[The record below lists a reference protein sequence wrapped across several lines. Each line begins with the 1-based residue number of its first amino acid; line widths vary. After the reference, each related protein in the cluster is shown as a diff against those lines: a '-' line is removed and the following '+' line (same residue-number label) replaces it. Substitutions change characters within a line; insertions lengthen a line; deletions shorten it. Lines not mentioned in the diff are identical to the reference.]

1 VATSEAARTDHSHPI
16 TNWANRTIRYRR
28 AGVHSPTD
36 YCGAITMCGAA
47 GTSDPGYAFTI
58 RLTTYHG
65 RVGRGCVV
73 GRGLGDG
80 LGEE

>member
-1 VATSEAARTDHSHPI
+1 
-16 TNWANRTIRYRR
+16 
-28 AGVHSPTD
+28 
-36 YCGAITMCGAA
+36 MCGAA

-58 RLTTYHG
+58 RLTTCHG
-65 RVGRGCVV
+65 RVGRGYVV